1 MNLISA
7 EIHVFMIF
15 FCFKYLIKARQSIN
29 HEASSGKIVCNAS
42 SQLSIQ
48 SNYVG

>member
-7 EIHVFMIF
+7 EIHFFMIF
-15 FCFKYLIKARQSIN
+15 FGFKYLIKARPSIN

-42 SQLSIQ
+42 DSLIMLF
-48 SNYVG
+48 